1 MTSVKSLFA
10 CIVFFVSGGFDR
22 YDQKL
27 INKRF
32 SDEKTLLGRKNC
44 FILIEKKS
52 QGTPLRNFAS
62 VRQEPILLENFN
74 TVFFESNKCET
85 LSAR

>member
-10 CIVFFVSGGFDR
+10 CIGFFVSGGFDR

-27 INKRF
+27 INNRF
-32 SDEKTLLGRKNC
+32 SDKKTLLGRK
-44 FILIEKKS
+44 KS
-52 QGTPLRNFAS
+52 QGTLLRNFTS

>member
-10 CIVFFVSGGFDR
+10 CIGFFVSGGFDR

-32 SDEKTLLGRKNC
+32 SDEKTLLGRKIVL
-44 FILIEKKS
+44 FW
-52 QGTPLRNFAS
+52 
-62 VRQEPILLENFN
+62 
-74 TVFFESNKCET
+74 
-85 LSAR
+85 